1 MPKTDKTP
9 IKFESQLAQSIYDEL
24 KDIAE
29 QHMHDMV
36 LYMSVE
42 DRIERQFQMNREAI
56 ETASQVELE
65 YLSIG
70 MRSVA
75 PPESR
80 RQPVE
85 EKEWWVCTQC
95 ESSCVTD
102 EDRCPGGLGF
112 RKLFMVPERFIK
124 AHMIAA
130 DRDYEK
136 VRTFVN
142 GIEQVTKRS
151 VAPPESRRQPV
162 KEKEWWV
169 CTECENPCVTDEDRC
184 PSNLGFSTH
193 HMVCERF
200 IKAHVIAADRDC
212 EKVRTF
218 VNDIEQVTK
227 RSANE

>member
-29 QHMHDMV
+29 QHTPDMV

-56 ETASQVELE
+56 EIASQVELE

-151 VAPPESRRQPV
+151 VAPPEPV

-169 CTECENPCVTDEDRC
+169 CTQCENSCVHYENQC
-184 PSNLGFSTH
+184 PEGFGFSTFQK
-193 HMVCERF
+193 VSDGFVR
-200 IKAHVIAADRDC
+200 AHVIAADRDC

-227 RSANE
+227 RSDNE